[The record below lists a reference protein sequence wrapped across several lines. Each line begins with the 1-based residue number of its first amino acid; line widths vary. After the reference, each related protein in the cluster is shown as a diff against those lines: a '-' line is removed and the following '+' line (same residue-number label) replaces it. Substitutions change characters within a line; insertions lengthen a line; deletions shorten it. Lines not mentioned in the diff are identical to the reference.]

1 MTVTGATSH
10 YVQIKAQ
17 SQLSLFIHVQMQ
29 TGAIVFFHVRVMTCA
44 LGHDN
49 HANAFICSKMVLS
62 LTVTAGLTDSL
73 GDSTWSEDA
82 LPGLALNT
90 ALPAGCVLA

>member
-1 MTVTGATSH
+1 M
-10 YVQIKAQ
+10 
-17 SQLSLFIHVQMQ
+17 FIHVQTQ
-29 TGAIVFFHVRVMTCA
+29 TGAIVVFHVCVMNCA

-49 HANAFICSKMVLS
+49 RANAFICSEMVLS
-62 LTVTAGLTDSL
+62 LTVTAGLADSL
-73 GDSTWSEDA
+73 GDSTWSDDA